1 MKIVIPGGTGQIGA
15 ILCRAF
21 SATND
26 EVVVLS
32 RNAAPLSSYRSV
44 HWDGNTV
51 CDWAAELE
59 GADVVINLAGKSVNC
74 RYGERNRLEI
84 MDSRVDSVGAIRR
97 AIENAKRPPRVWLQ
111 AATATVYAHRY
122 DAPNDEFT
130 GLIGG
135 NEPGAPDTWHFSI
148 DVAKAWESAVNE
160 RGKLPHTRTV
170 IMRSAMTMSPDRG
183 GIFAHLLGLVQ
194 LGLGGSAHDG
204 RQFVSWI
211 HEYDFVRAIRFL
223 IENEDLSG
231 AINISSPNP
240 LSNSDFMRELRH
252 AWGTKIGLPAS
263 RWVLEIG
270 AFFMRTETELILKSR
285 RVVPDR
291 LLQHSFEFQFPHW
304 RDAAMEL
311 CARYRR
317 QHSTA
322 SLDAC

>member
-32 RNAAPLSSYRSV
+32 RKAAPLSLCRSV
-44 HWDGNTV
+44 QWDGKTV

-74 RYGERNRLEI
+74 RYGERNRREI
-84 MDSRVDSVGAIRR
+84 MESRVDSVGAIRR
-97 AIENAKRPPRVWLQ
+97 AIEDAKRPPRVWLQ
-111 AATATVYAHRY
+111 AATATIYAHRY
-122 DAPNDEFT
+122 DAPNDEFN

-135 NEPGAPDTWHFSI
+135 SEPGAPDTWHFSI
-148 DVAKAWESAVNE
+148 DVARAWESAVNE

-183 GIFAHLLGLVQ
+183 GIFAHLLGLVR
-194 LGLGGSAHDG
+194 LGLGGYADEG

-240 LSNSDFMRELRH
+240 LSNFEFMRELRR

-263 RWVLEIG
+263 RWLLEIG

-285 RVVPDR
+285 RVVPGR
-291 LLQHSFEFQFPHW
+291 LLQHGFKFEFPHW
-304 RDAAMEL
+304 PEAVKDL
-311 CARYRR
+311 CARYREIAKKSG
-317 QHSTA
+317 H
-322 SLDAC
+322 